1 MASVVWHDVAW
12 GPVHGHGVGGVRA
25 ALGPCGLEDFLSLPL
40 CSVAARLLEEALCG
54 FSGSRDFRMG

>member
-12 GPVHGHGVGGVRA
+12 SPVHGHGVWGGRA

-40 CSVAARLLEEALCG
+40 CSVAARLLEEALNG
-54 FSGSRDFRMG
+54 FSGSCDFRMG